1 MKHRLFAV
9 TLGLAAAL
17 LPQAAG
23 AQALS
28 RGECRIP
35 AAERTRL
42 LALPY
47 AAFDQD
53 GTGGWRPWFEAGC
66 LADTAALIEAYIAAH
81 PDIAEAEPELRF
93 HAAQV
98 HAFRGDYAAARAH
111 LAHALYPE
119 GPSVRA
125 RPSEWNAYV
134 RATDAFLAR
143 DRAAL
148 EEIYEEMGGGPP
160 PAPRTLFDPPPARR
174 HRMANLDIVAGLRA
188 CFDRPY
194 REAYGA
200 ACRAR
205 R

>member
-1 MKHRLFAV
+1 MTGRLFA
-9 TLGLAAAL
+9 AAL
-17 LPQAAG
+17 VLGAAFLPQAAG

-35 AAERTRL
+35 AAEQARL

-53 GTGGWRPWFEAGC
+53 GAGGWRPWFEAGC
-66 LADTAALIEAYIAAH
+66 LADTAALIEAWIAAQ
-81 PDIAEAEPELRF
+81 PDIAEAEPELHF

-111 LAHALYPE
+111 LAHSLYPDR
-119 GPSVRA
+119 PSA

-143 DRAAL
+143 DRATL
-148 EEIYEEMGGGPP
+148 EEIYAEMGGGPP
-160 PAPRTLFDPPPARR
+160 PPPRSLFDPPPARR
-174 HRMANLDIVAGLRA
+174 HRMANLDIVEGLRA

-200 ACRAR
+200 ECRAR